1 MITAGCVRG
10 TIVAA
15 LLLLSGCY
23 QHAYVVSGT
32 TPEEHAADS
41 QWRHYLFNGLVD
53 LSDDLDLRAIC
64 PQGVSRVENG
74 MAWYNAIFYLLSA
87 TIYTST
93 MSRVFCHQDVVS
105 AAAVATSSSG
115 TSDAR

>member
-1 MITAGCVRG
+1 MRLPLLV
-10 TIVAA
+10 A

-32 TPEEHAADS
+32 TPEERAADS
-41 QWRHYLFNGLVD
+41 QWRHYLFNGLID

-93 MSRVFCHQDVVS
+93 TSRVWCHDGEG
-105 AAAVATSSSG
+105 AADTVATSSTG